1 MMGPLQNP
9 TPNPYP
15 NRSPL
20 PNSNPT
26 SNPSPS
32 PAPGPKSPSLRRFP
46 NCSLFH
52 SPTPRTLL
60 VHLRHSSISLTN
72 MKLACVCP
80 SVLKKVC
87 YDNGLLRWPYRK
99 FLSGKSIE
107 EIKKDAAIEKEKQ
120 LAELKVAGER
130 KETLAS
136 SAVSSSLGPRPQST
150 NIGSSLETSN
160 LRMLP
165 QQPTKDNQTE
175 TSLNLHSSTM
185 NKANSATFD
194 EFKYGFPSHG
204 LSSVSYRWWGS
215 RTDNDSNGD
224 SQQTSSEDAK
234 ERKQQGKVSVDAA
247 ADLSSADGK
256 QQGKDSV
263 DTAADVSSADGEQQG
278 MDSVD
283 TAVDVSSADGKQQG
297 KDSVDAASDVSSAD
311 GEQQGKDSVDPALDV
326 SSADGEQQGKG
337 SVDTAADLSS
347 ADEEETEA
355 KKNETNSDVQWTG
368 LLSALRKR
376 AAKEGKQ
383 ALKLGVYKKYNT
395 TTLDRNKK
403 MVLLQIF
410 KSSLPSDWGD
420 VSSGN

>member
-1 MMGPLQNP
+1 MKILDVIQKLGSLENDNLQSARI
-9 TPNPYP
+9 TKVGRQGAAKLY
-15 NRSPL
+15 L
-20 PNSNPT
+20 PINEI
-26 SNPSPS
+26 
-32 PAPGPKSPSLRRFP
+32 FMQ
-46 NCSLFH
+46 LF
-52 SPTPRTLL
+52 
-60 VHLRHSSISLTN
+60 SSSFLINWL
-72 MKLACVCP
+72 
-80 SVLKKVC
+80 
-87 YDNGLLRWPYRK
+87 

-107 EIKKDAAIEKEKQ
+107 EIKKDAVIEKEKQ

-150 NIGSSLETSN
+150 NIGSSQETSN

-175 TSLNLHSSTM
+175 TSLNMHSSTM

-224 SQQTSSEDAK
+224 SQRTSSVDAK

-263 DTAADVSSADGEQQG
+263 DTAADVSSADGEQQ
-278 MDSVD
+278 
-283 TAVDVSSADGKQQG
+283 ADGQQQG
-297 KDSVDAASDVSSAD
+297 KDSVDPAPDVSSAD
-311 GEQQGKDSVDPALDV
+311 GEQQGKD
-326 SSADGEQQGKG
+326 

-355 KKNETNSDVQWTG
+355 KKNETNSDVQWMG

-383 ALKLGVYKKYNT
+383 ALKLGVYKKYNM

>member
-1 MMGPLQNP
+1 MMGTLQNP

-26 SNPSPS
+26 SNLSPSPS
-32 PAPGPKSPSLRRFP
+32 PAPGPKSPSFEEVSKLF
-46 NCSLFH
+46 SLPL
-52 SPTPRTLL
+52 SDAAD
-60 VHLRHSSISLTN
+60 SLG
-72 MKLACVCP
+72 VCP

-87 YDNGLLRWPYRK
+87 YENGLLRWPYRK

-107 EIKKDAAIEKEKQ
+107 EIKKDVAIEKEKQ

-150 NIGSSLETSN
+150 NIGSLQETSN

-175 TSLNLHSSTM
+175 TSLNMHSSTM

-256 QQGKDSV
+256 QQV
-263 DTAADVSSADGEQQG
+263 DTAA
-278 MDSVD
+278 
-283 TAVDVSSADGKQQG
+283 DVSSADGKQQG

-326 SSADGEQQGKG
+326 SSADGEQQGKD

-355 KKNETNSDVQWTG
+355 KKNETNSDVQWTS

-376 AAKEGKQ
+376 SAKEGKQ
-383 ALKLGVYKKYNT
+383 ALKLGIYKKYNM

-410 KSSLPSDWGD
+410 KSSLHSDWGD
-420 VSSGN
+420 ISSGN